1 MTYGLAI
8 AGLHLEGFS
17 THDSTKIELPRQGI
31 VLVTGPNGSGKS
43 SIPDAVAA
51 AIWGET
57 VRDSSLWREKAA
69 GRVVIDGVGFSVIR
83 ERSASGVSRLRWAVG
98 DDPPAE
104 FESMSK
110 AQAQLALVAGSFEQ
124 WRRTHVL
131 CADDGAAFTRAPDSV
146 RKALLEQMLGIEG
159 FEDGVSSLTHDR
171 RKVDARAAGALVRID
186 AAEKQMAYAERH
198 ADSTVP
204 AAVDVPGA
212 ERAVADA
219 RGTLDVLLAL
229 AQGHTDAA
237 RASERAMQAA
247 RTANAQA
254 CVQVAERLRRPP
266 PVDPICG
273 ACTQPI
279 DDEIARTLRTDY
291 QTELA
296 ELEAA
301 AYLAGIAY
309 RDAEL
314 ESERGAESAMAA
326 GRDVR
331 AAEAALYAAESKLQ
345 AERER
350 AKSAALRKGLSDSYF
365 DAAEARDAAEA
376 EATLAEA
383 ELAVLH
389 TVEKVLGPSGIRSVL
404 LADAL
409 EWLTTLS
416 NEWLSRISAG
426 RPLRVSIE
434 PYAERQGGGVKNA
447 VTLKVSGAGLKG
459 TYKSCSRGEQRRIDI
474 AVLLG
479 ISELSQ
485 RVLGV
490 TPGTMFVDEILDAI
504 DDAGAEAVCDA
515 LNEMARDR
523 CVVVIS
529 HNESVRRALRPVL
542 ALRVDAGKVTTC
554 R

>member
-17 THDSTKIELPRQGI
+17 THDATKIELPHQGI

-43 SIPDAVAA
+43 SILDAVAA

-57 VRDSSLWREKAA
+57 IRDSSLWREKAA
-69 GRVVIDGVGFSVIR
+69 GRVVIDGVGFSVVR

-110 AQAQLALVAGSFEQ
+110 AQAQLALFAGSFEQ

-159 FEDGVSSLTHDR
+159 FESAAQSLARDR
-171 RKVDARAAGALVRID
+171 REVDVRAAGALVRID

-198 ADSTVP
+198 AEAPAEKPVDV
-204 AAVDVPGA
+204 AAVEARVRDA
-212 ERAVADA
+212 EAA
-219 RGTLDVLLAL
+219 LDVLVTL
-229 AQGHTDAA
+229 AQGHADAA
-237 RASERAMQAA
+237 RAAERAAQTARVAA
-247 RTANAQA
+247 VHAR
-254 CVQVAERLRRPP
+254 VRVAECLRRTVPEGP
-266 PVDPICG
+266 ACPTCEQPVAPDT
-273 ACTQPI
+273 A
-279 DDEIARTLRTDY
+279 DSLRERHAKD
-291 QTELA
+291 LA
-296 ELEAA
+296 ELQGAVRPAEVSARDMELEAERA
-301 AYLAGIAY
+301 
-309 RDAEL
+309 AEL
-314 ESERGAESAMAA
+314 AMQA

-331 AAEAALYAAESKLQ
+331 SAEAELSTARIRLQ
-345 AERER
+345 GERER
-350 AKSAALRKGLSDSYF
+350 AKAQALRRGLSDAYF
-365 DAAEARDAAEA
+365 DAAEARDAAEVQHQQA
-376 EATLAEA
+376 DA
-383 ELAVLH
+383 ELALLH

-542 ALRVDAGKVTTC
+542 ALRVDNGVVTPC

>member
-1 MTYGLAI
+1 MV
-8 AGLHLEGFS
+8 
-17 THDSTKIELPRQGI
+17 KIEALDTAPYFDFHVPLYRNYWACG
-31 VLVTGPNGSGKS
+31 LWHHNSGKS
-43 SIPDAVAA
+43 SILDAVAA

-57 VRDSSLWREKAA
+57 IRDSSLWREKAA
-69 GRVVIDGVGFSVIR
+69 GRVVIDGVGFSVVR

-110 AQAQLALVAGSFEQ
+110 AQAQLALFAGSFEQ

-198 ADSTVP
+198 ADSTAPV
-204 AAVDVPGA
+204 AVDVPGA

-219 RGTLDVLLAL
+219 QGALDVLVTL
-229 AQGHTDAA
+229 AQGHADAA
-237 RASERAMQAA
+237 RAAERAAQTAHVAAVQA
-247 RTANAQA
+247 RIR
-254 CVQVAERLRRPP
+254 VAECLRRTVPEGP
-266 PVDPICG
+266 ACPTCEQPVAPDT
-273 ACTQPI
+273 A
-279 DDEIARTLRTDY
+279 DSLRERHAGD
-291 QTELA
+291 LA
-296 ELEAA
+296 ELQGAARFAEAYA
-301 AYLAGIAY
+301 
-309 RDAEL
+309 RDTKLEAERAAEL
-314 ESERGAESAMAA
+314 AMSA

-331 AAEAALYAAESKLQ
+331 AAEAALYAAESNLQ

-365 DAAEARDAAEA
+365 DAAEARDAAEV

-523 CVVVIS
+523 AVVVIS

-542 ALRVDAGKVTTC
+542 ALRVDNGVVTPC